1 MKFSTAAAL
10 LFATLAVASP
20 MPCVPDDPTSC
31 VGIGKREPEPAPE
44 PCVPDDP
51 TSCVGVGKREPE
63 PEPVPVPCVIDD
75 PTPCATSL
83 SVA

>member
-63 PEPVPVPCVIDD
+63 PEPRGINEAAEMDVNYTDYDI
-75 PTPCATSL
+75 
-83 SVA
+83 